1 MSEKKVIMAESKA
14 VNSILISQPPPSD
27 PTGSPYVRLADRY
40 EIKVD
45 FRKFIQVEGISLN
58 EFRKQGVQPLD
69 FSAIIFTSKVAVDH
83 FFRLLGEMRIE
94 MPPETRYF
102 CVGEST
108 SKYLQKYITI
118 RKRKLFVGERTAM
131 DLVPYINKHK
141 KETYL
146 FPCSDKHRKE
156 LPGYMRDNGVDV
168 MESVI
173 YETVSSD
180 LSDLKDIY
188 YDMICFFS
196 PSGIKSLYD
205 NFPDFKQNNTRI
217 AVFGPTTAKE
227 ARKAGLRVDV
237 EAPKPNMPS
246 MAAAIE
252 NYLKENGQHL

>member
-1 MSEKKVIMAESKA
+1 MSEKKFVMAESKE
-14 VNSILISQPPPSD
+14 VKSILISQPPPAD
-27 PTGSPYVRLADRY
+27 NNNPYWRIAQRY

-45 FRKFIQVEGISLN
+45 FRKFIQVDGISLN
-58 EFRKQGVQPLD
+58 EFRKQGIQPLD
-69 FSAIIFTSKVAVDH
+69 FGAIILTSKVAVDH
-83 FFRLLGEMRIE
+83 FFGLLSEMRIE
-94 MPPETRYF
+94 LPPDTKYF
-102 CVGEST
+102 CVSEAT

-118 RKRKLFVGERTAM
+118 RKRKLFVGDRKAM

-141 KETYL
+141 KEKFL

-156 LPGYMRDNGVDV
+156 LPGYMIEKGMDV
-168 MESVI
+168 TESVI
-173 YETVSSD
+173 YQTVSSD
-180 LSDLKDIY
+180 LSDLRDIY

-227 ARKAGLRVDV
+227 AIKAGLRVDV

-252 NYLKENGQHL
+252 NYLKENGQ